1 MARPRTYTPA
11 KLRKA
16 VNHYFDSITR
26 EVLQMESVPTGEKD
40 DKGHAIYE
48 QRPVLN
54 KRGEKVMLEEYIIP
68 PSVADLCAFLKIHR
82 ATWANY
88 ANHELHPELREVTE
102 EVYERMKAWNE
113 RELLTRPGKDIK
125 GIVFNLQANYGY
137 GGEKAE
143 IELGE
148 GARKVMASASMAE
161 RKAMLD
167 ELMEK
172 FRAEREEA

>member
-1 MARPRTYTPA
+1 MARPRTYTAA

-16 VNHYFDSITR
+16 VNEYFDSITR
-26 EVLQMESVPTGEKD
+26 ERAATELVDSGKRD
-40 DKGHAIYE
+40 DKGHVIYE
-48 QRPVLN
+48 PAAILN
-54 KRGEKVMLEEYIIP
+54 KRGETIMLEEFIIP

>member
-1 MARPRTYTPA
+1 MARPRTYTAA

-16 VNHYFDSITR
+16 VNEYFDSITR
-26 EVLQMESVPTGEKD
+26 ERAATELVDSGERD
-40 DKGHAIYE
+40 DKGHVIYE
-48 QRPVLN
+48 PAAILN
-54 KRGEKVMLEEYIIP
+54 KRGEKVMLEEYIVP

-88 ANHELHPELREVTE
+88 NNHELYPDLEEITS

-148 GARKVMASASMAE
+148 GARKIMAGASMAE
-161 RKAMLD
+161 RKALLD

-172 FRAEREEA
+172 FRAERDEA